1 LEILAKY
8 DAKGTFFVVGANVNR
23 HSEVAKLVVEY
34 GDQIANHSESH
45 SNFLPY
51 FTPQQIVDDYKSA
64 EQAIRNATG
73 LSPLFYR
80 APHGKVTPWMRHA
93 LHSQGLTLVGWDY
106 SPADWVNPG
115 VEELTRRVVNAARP
129 GSIILL
135 HDGLDLNE
143 NPDKSQLIQAL
154 PAIIEQLQAQG
165 YRLVTVA
172 QLLGEEPYY

>member
-1 LEILAKY
+1 M
-8 DAKGTFFVVGANVNR
+8 
-23 HSEVAKLVVEY
+23 VVEY
-34 GDQIANHSESH
+34 GNQIANHSQSH

-51 FTPQQIVDDYKSA
+51 LTPEQIVDDYKSA

-73 LSPLFYR
+73 LSPRFYR

-93 LHSQGLTLVGWDY
+93 LHSQGLILVVWDY
-106 SPADWVNPG
+106 SPHDWVNPG

-172 QLLGEEPYY
+172 QLLGEKPYF